1 MILLVRTCAR
11 LINCT
16 HAHEM
21 AVGNFMIL
29 AIFLLLNVSS
39 FCLVTPIFQLH
50 FQFFQ
55 LHFNHCCGMRFGV
68 VLDITQIGN
77 KKSATQVFA

>member
-29 AIFLLLNVSS
+29 AIFLLLNVLS
-39 FCLVTPIFQLH
+39 FCPVTTSSNSTFNFPNS
-50 FQFFQ
+50 FFT
-55 LHFNHCCGMRFGV
+55 L
-68 VLDITQIGN
+68 
-77 KKSATQVFA
+77 K